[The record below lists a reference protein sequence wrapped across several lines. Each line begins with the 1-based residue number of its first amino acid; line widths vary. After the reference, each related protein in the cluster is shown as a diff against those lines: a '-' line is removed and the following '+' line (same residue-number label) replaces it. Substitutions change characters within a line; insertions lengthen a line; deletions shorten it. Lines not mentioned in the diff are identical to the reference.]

1 MLQNISDIHSCY
13 GCGVCAIACS
23 KQIINLHLNKDGFY
37 EPYISEPDKC
47 TDCGLCREVCSY
59 CHAEIALEENP
70 KVAWGAWSKEE
81 GVRRVSASGG
91 VGFEIGRTLIAR
103 GYQAVSVRYN
113 PQKNQAEHYVASTV
127 EEFLPSMGSK
137 YIQSYTLDGFKAVNR
152 KGKYLV
158 TGTPCQ
164 IDSFRRYIRK
174 FRCEDN
180 FILMDFFCHGVP
192 SKWVWDKYIKE
203 LRNNLGE
210 IDHVAWA

>member
-103 GYQAVSVRYN
+103 GYQAVSVRY
-113 PQKNQAEHYVASTV
+113 
-127 EEFLPSMGSK
+127 
-137 YIQSYTLDGFKAVNR
+137 
-152 KGKYLV
+152 
-158 TGTPCQ
+158 
-164 IDSFRRYIRK
+164 
-174 FRCEDN
+174 
-180 FILMDFFCHGVP
+180 ILKKSG
-192 SKWVWDKYIKE
+192 
-203 LRNNLGE
+203 
-210 IDHVAWA
+210 